1 MSKRPRR
8 HRQGT
13 TSVDQIRLD
22 ELSPTVANSPAFQAF
37 EARLEQ
43 ALETLVGRWSHVAA
57 PVSLNVRRVMP
68 LPIRRRT
75 ELA

>member
-8 HRQGT
+8 HRKGA
-13 TSVDQIRLD
+13 TSAEQIRLD
-22 ELSPTVANSPAFQAF
+22 ELPPTVANSPAFQAF

-43 ALETLVGRWSHVAA
+43 ALEMLVSRWSHVAA

-75 ELA
+75 EPA